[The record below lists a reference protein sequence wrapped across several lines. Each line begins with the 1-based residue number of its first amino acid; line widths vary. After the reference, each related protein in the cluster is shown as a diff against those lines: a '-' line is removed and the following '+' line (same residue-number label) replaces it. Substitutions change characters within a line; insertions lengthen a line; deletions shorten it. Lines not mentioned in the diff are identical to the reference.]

1 MPLVKTQ
8 KKEEF
13 IWGLEQQKAFDSL
26 KEYLT
31 TPLVLVPPQ
40 TDRPF
45 IVYLSANVISIGSVV
60 IQELEGA
67 EQVMFYLS
75 R

>member
-31 TPLVLVPPQ
+31 TPLVLVPP
-40 TDRPF
+40 
-45 IVYLSANVISIGSVV
+45 
-60 IQELEGA
+60 
-67 EQVMFYLS
+67 
-75 R
+75 